1 MLVASWGAQPQTN
14 DDQSRTSSFTCCEAG
29 DGVPNRLL
37 KTETVEPG
45 NAQLCVTTIYTC
57 DRYGD
62 KASVST
68 ANCDGATGNAL
79 FTSRAGNSAFASQTV
94 TVAAVSGVVVPA
106 GAFATS
112 STNALSQTES
122 RTYDPRLGIATGLTG
137 PNGLVTNWT
146 LDDFGWAVMESRADG
161 TRTVSDSSR
170 QGTGTPPPTNPAVLS
185 SILQLLLDD

>member
-29 DGVPNRLL
+29 DGLPNRLL

-57 DRYGD
+57 DRYGN
-62 KASVST
+62 KASANT
-68 ANCDGATGNAL
+68 ANCDGTACNAL
-79 FTSRAGNSAFASQTV
+79 LTSRAGEHAFASQTV
-94 TVAAVSGVVVPA
+94 AAASGVVVPA

-185 SILQLLLDD
+185 AIPQLLLDD